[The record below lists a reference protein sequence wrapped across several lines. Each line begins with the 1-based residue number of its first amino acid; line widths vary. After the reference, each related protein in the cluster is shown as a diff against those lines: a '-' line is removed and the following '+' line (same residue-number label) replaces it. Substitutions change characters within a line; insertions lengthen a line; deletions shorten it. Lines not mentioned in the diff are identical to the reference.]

1 MTDMTVRVAVVGGGL
16 AGLFTA
22 NQLVAQGVDDVVLL
36 DRRDKPGGVARTI
49 RRDGYELEP
58 AAGTLLLP
66 HPHLTP
72 MLQTIGA
79 AATPAASAAAHRFV
93 YTGGRMVSIP
103 SSPKAA
109 LAPFVSW
116 PAKIRAAAE
125 PLVMTEPGSTDE
137 SLATFLERRFG
148 AEVGKTMSWL
158 AASGVFAGDPSQLS
172 ARSAFPA
179 FPALEDE
186 AGSIIR
192 GGIRRL
198 KNRAPGATRPTA
210 HIPVG
215 GMTGLAET
223 AAAKLGDRYRPGSR
237 ISVVSHDSDGWTI
250 SGEHTFN
257 ADQVV
262 LAVSPH
268 DAAVLLGGSIGD
280 VLGRA
285 MSAPVVV
292 IGFGGP
298 SDGFTL
304 PDGFGMLTGPDAG
317 TISRGVLFESSYAPD
332 RAPEGHSLVKVI
344 AGGAVR
350 PDVVDW
356 SDERLTAEIGHEVS
370 RMLGTPIDASFV
382 EITRHRQGIP
392 QYNVGHADWL
402 DDLDSHL
409 ADTPGLHL
417 AGWGYRGI
425 GVAHQAAEAVRLTD
439 LIVG

>member
-1 MTDMTVRVAVVGGGL
+1 MTVRVAVVGGGL

-36 DRRDKPGGVARTI
+36 DRNDQPGGVARTI

-79 AATPAASAAAHRFV
+79 AVTPAAPAAAHRFV
-93 YTGGRMVSIP
+93 YSGGRMVSIP

-116 PAKIRAAAE
+116 PAKLRAAAE
-125 PLVMTEPGSTDE
+125 PLVMTEPSSIDE
-137 SLATFLERRFG
+137 SLTSFLERRFG
-148 AEVGKTMSWL
+148 AEAGKTLSWL

-179 FPALEDE
+179 FPALEDD
-186 AGSIIR
+186 AGSIVR

-198 KNRAPGATRPTA
+198 KNRAPGATRPA
-210 HIPVG
+210 AYIPAG
-215 GMTGLAET
+215 GMTGLAE
-223 AAAKLGDRYRPGSR
+223 AAATKLGDRYRPGSR

-250 SGEHTFN
+250 SGKHTFK
-257 ADQVV
+257 AETLV

-268 DAAVLLGGSIGD
+268 DAASLLGGNIGEA
-280 VLGRA
+280 LERA
-285 MSAPVVV
+285 VSAPVVV

-298 SDGFTL
+298 ADGFPL

-317 TISRGVLFESSYAPD
+317 KVTRGVLFESSYAPG

-356 SDERLTAEIGHEVS
+356 SDERLTTEIGHEVS
-370 RMLGTPIDASFV
+370 AMLGTPIDASFV
-382 EITRHRQGIP
+382 EIVRHRQGIP

-402 DDLDSHL
+402 DELRSL
-409 ADTPGLHL
+409 TKPLGGLHL
-417 AGWGYRGI
+417 TGWGYRGI
-425 GVAHQAAEAVRLTD
+425 GVAHQAAEAARVAS
-439 LIVG
+439 LIETP